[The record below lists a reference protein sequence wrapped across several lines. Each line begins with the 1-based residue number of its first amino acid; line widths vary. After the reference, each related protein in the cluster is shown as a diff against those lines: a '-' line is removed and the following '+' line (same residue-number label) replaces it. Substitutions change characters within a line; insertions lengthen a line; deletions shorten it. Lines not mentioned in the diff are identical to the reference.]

1 MPNPTEPG
9 RACRDSKHERKTV
22 ARKKTSPPTACGDL
36 RSMTNVCAPQVS
48 DRAKKRGKTQLGT
61 LGAGNHYVEV
71 QAGPLLT
78 ACA

>member
-1 MPNPTEPG
+1 
-9 RACRDSKHERKTV
+9 
-22 ARKKTSPPTACGDL
+22 
-36 RSMTNVCAPQVS
+36 MTNVCAPQVS